1 VVPIATSPKR
11 KVSQMSAVLLAQEF
25 LASVGATNLA
35 ADAVTLATSKKRET
49 PTGESIAVT
58 IRNFVGPIVMLAVGL
73 AALVFL
79 FKREMTKFF
88 QFAALAVGVAVFFFA
103 PNFLETLGG
112 WVGSIFGGDGISI
125 SSVAKK

>member
-1 VVPIATSPKR
+1 
-11 KVSQMSAVLLAQEF
+11 MSAVVLAQEF
-25 LASVGATNLA
+25 LANMGATLA
-35 ADAVTLATSKKRET
+35 ADAVTLASSRTT
-49 PTGESIAVT
+49 PTGESIATT

-103 PNFLETLGG
+103 PNFLETVGS
-112 WVGSIFGGDGISI
+112 WVGTIFGGDGISI
-125 SSVAKK
+125 SSTASRR